1 MAVAEDA
8 SPGLG
13 KGLDNTAENDDVG
26 DDLELGTDP
35 AFETGELVFELL
47 ELPKVRFLGVKAGIM
62 GAL

>member
-1 MAVAEDA
+1 M
-8 SPGLG
+8 
-13 KGLDNTAENDDVG
+13 DNTAENDDVG
-26 DDLELGTDP
+26 DDLELGTFDP

>member
-1 MAVAEDA
+1 M
-8 SPGLG
+8 
-13 KGLDNTAENDDVG
+13 DNTAENDDVG